1 MPTRP
6 TSPRDCPS
14 PFLDPSFYKK
24 PEDTVEEYLKTKNQ
38 EKENPK
44 NIKNT

>member
-1 MPTRP
+1 MP

-24 PEDTVEEYLKTKNQ
+24 HKETAQEFLKMKNQ
-38 EKENPK
+38 EKTTKKHDKEEK
-44 NIKNT
+44 A